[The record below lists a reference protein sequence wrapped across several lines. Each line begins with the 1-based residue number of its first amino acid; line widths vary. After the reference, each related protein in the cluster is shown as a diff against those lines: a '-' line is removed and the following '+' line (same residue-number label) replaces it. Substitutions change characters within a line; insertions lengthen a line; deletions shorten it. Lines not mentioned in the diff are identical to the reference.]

1 MQTVEGVIT
10 VLAGTKMT
18 MKNRDEK
25 LVSHTLVDDA
35 TYTCDG
41 VVCQASDLAIGNRI
55 RVTVAK
61 ADRSMAV
68 GIESLSKDKNFKS
81 PNG

>member
-10 VLAGTKMT
+10 LLAGTKMT

-25 LVSHTLVDDA
+25 LVSLTLVDDA

-41 VVCQASDLAIGNRI
+41 VVCQASGLEIGNRI

-61 ADRSMAV
+61 ADRTMAV
-68 GIESLSKDKNFKS
+68 GIESLSKDTNFNN

>member
-18 MKNRDEK
+18 MKDRDEK
-25 LVSHTLVDDA
+25 LVSLTLVDDA

-41 VVCQASDLAIGNRI
+41 VVCLASDLAIGNRI

-61 ADRSMAV
+61 ADRTMAV
-68 GIESLSKDKNFKS
+68 GIESLSKDTNFNS

>member
-18 MKNRDEK
+18 MKDRDEK
-25 LVSHTLVDDA
+25 LVSLTLVDDA

-41 VVCQASDLAIGNRI
+41 VVCQASGLEIGNRI

-61 ADRSMAV
+61 ADRSTAV
-68 GIESLSKDKNFKS
+68 GIESLNKDKNFSS